1 MSLINC
7 PKSQFGL
14 KSLPLFR
21 MSCLCVLLLGAVLD
35 APSVSAQGFGGF
47 GGFQN
52 VGGVRVDGQGV
63 IQDIRPQLRE
73 DLAGTRQQLEADVP
87 DNLPAGVQL
96 RKISLRALQESL
108 LAAANQEEQL
118 PEAVRYLSGLQRVQ
132 YVFVYPEQQDIVLA
146 GPGEAWRIN
155 ELGQAVGATNGRPV
169 IHLQDLMV
177 ALRNAFNA
185 DGATISCSIEPTP
198 EGILNLQSKLNQFGR
213 LSNRG
218 QIRQVVSRKQELEES
233 LGPQDVILTGV
244 DPTSRFAWTLVA
256 ADYRMKCLGM
266 GLESAPIAGMP
277 SYPEIMRQRSADL
290 MPRWWMETDYDALLT
305 DEAGFSWEL
314 RGQGVKVLAEDEL
327 VMANG
332 ERKPTGKVNQAARR
346 WAETMTEKYDE
357 LSIASPIFGQ
367 LRNCMDLAVVAAL
380 IHSKSLDQ
388 KAGLALTGLL
398 DEKVLTVPSGAVPR
412 STPSIVSFLERRRSL
427 VITASGGVLIQPWK
441 VVEQT
446 EQSPELA
453 AMRSSIESGHS
464 DASDKNWYWD

>member
-1 MSLINC
+1 MNGF
-7 PKSQFGL
+7 KSHCILQRISMLRICCF
-14 KSLPLFR
+14 
-21 MSCLCVLLLGAVLD
+21 MALLLGAIVD
-35 APSVSAQGFGGF
+35 PHPASSQGFGGF

-63 IQDIRPQLRE
+63 IQDIRPQLRD
-73 DLAGTRQQLEADVP
+73 DLSGTREQFKADVP

-108 LAAANQEEQL
+108 LASANQAEQL

-169 IHLQDLMV
+169 IHLQDLLV

-185 DGATISCSIEPTP
+185 EAATISCSIEPTP

-218 QIRQVVSRKQELEES
+218 QIRQVVSKKQELEES

-266 GLESAPIAGMP
+266 GLEKSPIVGLP

-346 WAETMTEKYDE
+346 WAETMTEKYNE
-357 LSIASPIFGQ
+357 LSIVAPIFGQ
-367 LRNCMDLAVVAAL
+367 LRNCMDLAVVGAL

-388 KAGLALTGLL
+388 KAGLSLTGLL
-398 DEKVLTVPSGAVPR
+398 DENVITVPSGAVPR

-441 VVEQT
+441 VVERT
-446 EQSPELA
+446 EQSPKLA
-453 AMRSSIESGHS
+453 ALRSNIESGQVDTS
-464 DASDKNWYWD
+464 DKNKNWYWD